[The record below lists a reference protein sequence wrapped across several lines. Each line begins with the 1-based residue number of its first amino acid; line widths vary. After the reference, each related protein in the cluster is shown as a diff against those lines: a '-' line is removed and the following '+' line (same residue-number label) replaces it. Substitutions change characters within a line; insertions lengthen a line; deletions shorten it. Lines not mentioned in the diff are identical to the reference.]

1 MRERMLEHILAG
13 AGLLIG
19 LFGSLLIF
27 ICFLVYLANKKSYDN
42 LVSLFKEKY
51 IFPAPSSFYHMV
63 GFFGVFPVSRFF
75 IKLSKKKKISF
86 LKKNDPAYSFFEEN
100 HLKIQPWMN
109 YLSCIWIT
117 ATVAYLVSVVIGIIL
132 HNIF

>member
-1 MRERMLEHILAG
+1 MVIEYILAKT
-13 AGLLIG
+13 GLFIG

-27 ICFLVYLANKKSYDN
+27 ISFLVYLANKKSYDN
-42 LVSLFKEKY
+42 LISLFKEKY
-51 IFPAPSSFYHMV
+51 TFPAPSSFYHMV

-86 LKKNDPAYSFFEEN
+86 LNQSDPAYSFFEEN
-100 HLKIQPWMN
+100 DLKIQPWMN

-117 ATVAYLVSVVIGIIL
+117 ATVAYLVSAIAGVILTIIR
-132 HNIF
+132 